1 MVKAKVVGIVVAV
14 AMVAGVAAWAIV
26 DGFMGPSNDSA
37 VEIAP
42 ADSFVYANVWLN
54 PSRNQKSA
62 IRDLLEKFDKAPTTD
77 EAKGALVDFID
88 GALSETG
95 ATFEEDIEPWLGRQA
110 AFYASDV
117 EAAQPTLAAL
127 IATEDRNATQEMI
140 DEFDERENNETEPKS
155 YKGVDYNYY
164 ADDQVASG
172 FIGDFW
178 VFGTE
183 SGFRASVDASE
194 GESLAGNARYERAA
208 GRLSDDHL
216 ALFYFDP
223 GRLFEIA
230 EASGDLTSEDLANI
244 RSLTGE
250 DGGEPAA
257 AIIAVTSEGAFFE
270 AAAPLSEA
278 LRDQLG
284 NLTDPGLLPALPG
297 DSWLALGAGDLGA
310 SINRFLDQL
319 GSAGIPG
326 FDLETLRRQFSAE
339 TGLDFQ
345 ADLLDWMGDAGV
357 FVEGTGLLTIGGG
370 AVIETLD
377 ANRSRETV
385 DALGRLL
392 LREGAPI
399 TPSVIEGH
407 EGFAIE
413 IPGSPQPINVLAGD
427 EKVVIAFGATATSN
441 AIDPDNSL
449 SGTDAFQRATDS
461 LGDGYNTSFF
471 LDVDA
476 VVSLAESL
484 GAGSD
489 ETYQNDVKPWLD
501 PLSHV
506 VFGTKLDGEVSVQKF
521 VIGAQ

>member
-172 FIGDFW
+172 FIGVFW
-178 VFGTE
+178 VFGAE
-183 SGFRASVDASE
+183 SGFRAAVDASE
-194 GESLAGNARYERAA
+194 GESLGGNARYQRAA
-208 GRLSDDHL
+208 GRLSD
-216 ALFYFDP
+216 
-223 GRLFEIA
+223 
-230 EASGDLTSEDLANI
+230 
-244 RSLTGE
+244 
-250 DGGEPAA
+250 
-257 AIIAVTSEGAFFE
+257 
-270 AAAPLSEA
+270 
-278 LRDQLG
+278 
-284 NLTDPGLLPALPG
+284 
-297 DSWLALGAGDLGA
+297 
-310 SINRFLDQL
+310 DQL